1 VKGTLDVDEAT
12 FDERVVDASREAP
25 VVVDFWA
32 GWCRPCLVLGP
43 TLERLAGE
51 HGVRLVKVD
60 VDANPRL
67 AARFGIQGIPAVKA
81 FRDGDV
87 VSEFVGAQPEAV
99 VRAFLADLVPS
110 PADELAEEGAGAERR
125 GDVAAA
131 EGAYLGA
138 LKADPSHAGAAVGL
152 SRILAS
158 RGEDD
163 EARTLLARVPEDPEG
178 RRVLAELEL
187 RAGGYADGDLGDA
200 SAAAARGEHRRALE
214 EALRLIEQGG
224 PSADRARDLMVRVF
238 EVLGEDDP
246 LTREFRPLLAAALF

>member
-1 VKGTLDVDEAT
+1 VTPAVDVDEAT
-12 FDERVVDASREAP
+12 FEERVLDASRERP

-32 GWCRPCLVLGP
+32 GWCQPCLVLSP
-43 TLERLAGE
+43 TLERLAEE
-51 HGVRLVKVD
+51 HGVRLAKVD
-60 VDANPRL
+60 VDVNPRL

-99 VRAFLADLVPS
+99 VRAFLADVVPS
-110 PADELAEEGAGAERR
+110 PADGLAEAAAGAERR
-125 GDVAAA
+125 GDGAAA
-131 EGAYLGA
+131 EEAYRGA
-138 LKADPSHAGAAVGL
+138 LEADPSHAGAAVGL

-200 SAAAARGEHRRALE
+200 SAFAARGEHRQALE
-214 EALRLIEQGG
+214 EALRLIERGS
-224 PSADRARDLMVRVF
+224 PSVDRARDLMVRVF
-238 EVLGEDDP
+238 EVLGDDDP
-246 LTREFRPLLAAALF
+246 LTREFRSRLAAALF